1 MASRVAWASVTV
13 NIFLTVLNLAIAA
26 ASGSLAVAAEMIH
39 NLVDLAAAV
48 AVLLGVKV
56 AERKS
61 RAFPYG
67 LYKVENVVAVG
78 VAILIFF
85 TGYEIARQAVEAN
98 FGPTTV
104 TALILAG
111 VVVSALVPYGFSFYE
126 MRVARELNSPSLMAD
141 AQEYRVHVFSSG
153 VVLLAL
159 IGHQFGLP
167 LDRYAALVIVV
178 LIVKTGWELLS
189 DGMRVLLDASLD
201 AETLGQVRAIVLA
214 DPAVTEVRSL
224 VGRNAGRYRFL
235 EADVALRVESLE
247 KAHAVSQ
254 RLEKSVRDKVPHVE
268 RVQIH
273 YEPQMRTHLRFAV
286 PLEDVV
292 GAVSQH
298 FGEAP
303 YFALVTVHTADGKL
317 ERQEVVANPYRDM
330 EKAKGIRV
338 SEWLVSLKI
347 DLVLLRESVQGRGPA
362 YVFADAGV
370 EVRLTQ
376 AATLSEAIAE
386 QVAWMRESARVTA
399 SEE

>member
-13 NIFLTVLNLAIAA
+13 NIFLTVLNLVIAA

-85 TGYEIARQAVEAN
+85 TGYEIARQAIESN
-98 FGPTTV
+98 LGPTTV
-104 TALILAG
+104 TAWILAG
-111 VVVSALVPYGFSFYE
+111 VVVSGLVPYGFSLYE

-159 IGHQFGLP
+159 IGHQSGLP
-167 LDRYAALVIVV
+167 LDRYAALVIVI

-201 AETLGQVRAIVLA
+201 AETLGQVRAILEA
-214 DPAVTEVRSL
+214 DPAVTQVRSL
-224 VGRNAGRYRFL
+224 IGRNAGRYRFL
-235 EADVALRVESLE
+235 EADVSLRVDSLE
-247 KAHAVSQ
+247 KAHAISQ
-254 RLEKSVRDKVPHVE
+254 RLEKCVREKVPHVE

-273 YEPQMRTHLRFAV
+273 YEPRMRTHLRFAV
-286 PLEDVV
+286 PLEDVA
-292 GAVSQH
+292 GTVSQH

-303 YFALVTVHTADGKL
+303 HFALVTLRADDRRL
-317 ERQEVVANPYRDM
+317 ERQEIVPNPYRDV

-338 SEWLVSLKI
+338 SEWLVGLKI
-347 DLVLLRESVQGRGPA
+347 DVVLLREDVQGKGPA

-376 AATLSEAIAE
+376 ANTLREAIAE
-386 QVAWMRESARVTA
+386 QTA
-399 SEE
+399 GT